1 MWLKEADIVKEWLR
15 ERGEKGKI
23 ETLREDIMEV
33 LQERFG
39 IMKKGINKQLQEID
53 DPSLLKFLLKKS
65 IKVQS
70 LEEFEKVLEQI

>member
-15 ERGEKGKI
+15 EREEKGKI

-39 IMKKGINKQLQEID
+39 IMKREINKRLREID